1 MRNKS
6 KNSKINRTHLITIL
20 LFLAVLYLPTLIF
33 PLVKDKIGQ
42 DTSENRALASAPE
55 LRIDKIASYPKDFD
69 KFFNDNLPFR
79 APIRKAWN
87 YLNVFGLRSST
98 SNKVLFGKDTSKVE
112 DMWMFYKSAADGN
125 PVQIAQGYSRYTDD
139 RLSELKEKVQ
149 SATEWF
155 KERGIEYYV
164 LIAPNKE
171 NIYKELLPEDVPVS
185 SNESKIDVFANYMLE
200 NGVNNLIYPKQELI
214 DGKNVAPTYYKQDTH
229 WNEWGGFIGFSKYMQ
244 HAEPGIDISNVDVE
258 AVEGKKNEDLA
269 RMIGFEGITN
279 ENILSVDYLNNTG
292 YDMEIIKIKDDD
304 MAVTVN
310 NSASIKKTVMLV
322 GDSFRRALIEYF
334 AKTYE
339 KCIFMHKKDY
349 NPEMLEQYN
358 PDIFISEKVER
369 SAEIVLDWVP
379 GE

>member
-6 KNSKINRTHLITIL
+6 KNSKINKTHLITIL

-69 KFFNDNLPFR
+69 KFYNDNLPFR

-98 SNKVLFGKDTSKVE
+98 SNKVLFGKDTRKVE
-112 DMWMFYKSAADGN
+112 DMWMFYKSAAEKN
-125 PVQIAQGYSRYTDD
+125 PVRIAQGYGRYTDD

-149 SATEWF
+149 LATEWF
-155 KERGIEYYV
+155 NERGIEYYA

-171 NIYKELLPEDVPVS
+171 NIYKELLPEDVSIS
-185 SNESKIDVFANYMLE
+185 SNESKIDVFAAYMLE
-200 NGVNNLIYPKQELI
+200 NGVNNLIYPKQELL
-214 DGKNVAPTYYKQDTH
+214 DGKNIAPTYYKQDTH

-244 HAEPGIDISNVDVE
+244 HAKPNIDTGNVDVE
-258 AVEGKKNEDLA
+258 VVREKKNEDLA
-269 RMIGFEGITN
+269 RMIGFEGITYEDVPYVN
-279 ENILSVDYLNNTG
+279 YLKDIEYNTEVIETKE
-292 YDMEIIKIKDDD
+292 DSIT
-304 MAVTVN
+304 VTL
-310 NSASIKKTVMLV
+310 NSSAPIRETVMIV
-322 GDSFRRALIEYF
+322 GDSFRVAMIDYF

-339 KCIFMHKKDY
+339 KCIFMHRKDY
-349 NPEMLEQYN
+349 EPEMLEQYN
-358 PDIFISEKVER
+358 PDVFISEKVER
-369 SAEIVLDWVP
+369 YTEIVSDWVP
-379 GE
+379 D